1 MQCFYWE
8 SSVEELRQQTS
19 IGDLGAANTL
29 AGRLLDEGVNTGLVV
44 TTIAQMISKPIHSA
58 RAPHRRVESD
68 EDYIFM
74 RSYA

>member
-8 SSVEELRQQTS
+8 SSVEELRRRTS

-44 TTIAQMISKPIHSA
+44 TTIAQMISKPISSN
-58 RAPHRRVESD
+58 SD
-68 EDYIFM
+68 KTGGNQLLEIANP
-74 RSYA
+74 SVIS